1 MSTCFLL
8 LYVVMFKTANGYKG
22 NIKRALALLA
32 VAALALGALS
42 CRSPGSK
49 KSEIAQS
56 NYQLGMSH
64 LVTGDTQSAFVKFHE
79 ALLLKSNHKEA
90 MNGLGYVYLSR
101 NDYKKAEESFRSATK
116 VDKEYSEA
124 YNNLCFALYSQGM
137 YKDAIESCSHALDN
151 PVYPSPEKAFYNTGR
166 SYHKMGR
173 YKDAI
178 GAFEEAL
185 KRHPNFFQGL
195 YAQALSYNSDRQY
208 GKAAEAMNL
217 AVGLDPRFKGDKHL
231 AESKFRELKEKGIIA
246 PDEVSQFLE
255 ILHY

>member
-1 MSTCFLL
+1 M
-8 LYVVMFKTANGYKG
+8 A
-22 NIKRALALLA
+22 I
-32 VAALALGALS
+32 AALAVGVSS
-42 CRSPGSK
+42 CRTPGSK
-49 KSEIAQS
+49 SSEIAQS

-64 LVTGDTQSAFVKFHE
+64 LVSGNTQAAYVEFHE
-79 ALLLKSNHKEA
+79 ALRIKPKHKEA
-90 MNGLGYVYLSR
+90 LNGLGFVYLSR
-101 NDYKKAEESFRSATK
+101 NDYKKAEESFRSAAK

-137 YKDAIESCSHALDN
+137 YNEAIESCSQALDN

-178 GAFEEAL
+178 EAFGEAL

-195 YAQALSYNSDRQY
+195 YAQALSYNSNRQY
-208 GKAAEAMNL
+208 GKAAEAMNV

-231 AESKFRELKEKGIIA
+231 AESKFKELKERGTIA
-246 PDEVSQFLE
+246 PEEVSQFLE